1 MTNFH
6 SLDEFKDRFEGRGA
20 WARAALTA
28 SGEMAAG
35 SPLEDQ
41 TRSAK
46 VRMAEMIWISLVV
59 MGNFRN
65 RRSASGTGPPK
76 RREAV

>member
-1 MTNFH
+1 M
-6 SLDEFKDRFEGRGA
+6 KGGGA
-20 WARAALTA
+20 WARAALTT

-41 TRSAK
+41 TRSA
-46 VRMAEMIWISLVV
+46 MAKMIWISLVV

-76 RREAV
+76 RQEAV

>member
-6 SLDEFKDRFEGRGA
+6 SLDKLEIDLKGGGA

-46 VRMAEMIWISLVV
+46 VRTAKMM
-59 MGNFRN
+59 
-65 RRSASGTGPPK
+65 
-76 RREAV
+76 